1 MLSNMD
7 IAEIRNRCQVW
18 RRRHKVFIHDI
29 RRIENSIEKHI
40 TNYSNYMVLHR
51 QTHKQHYIDK
61 AGQEE
66 IEIKKLID
74 FVEKIELMSLL
85 SRR

>member
-7 IAEIRNRCQVW
+7 IADIRNKCQAW
-18 RRRHKVFIHDI
+18 RRRHGMFIHDI
-29 RRIENSIEKHI
+29 RRIEHSIEKHI
-40 TNYSNYMVLHR
+40 SNYSNYMVLHR
-51 QTHKQHYIDK
+51 QTHKSSFLTK
-61 AGQEE
+61 AENE
-66 IEIKKLID
+66 VEEIKKLID